1 VLSPLT
7 PRKLLS
13 IVAISTGVMTALGPA
28 TSGATEPLAQQP
40 SVLMPASRP
49 PALFST
55 RHLAYAAIGGTA
67 TWLAFEHENAAS
79 AASAIDDSP
88 LDAGGDLGNQYG
100 RASFLALGTAGLWAA
115 GRIAG
120 DPNVT
125 GAARDLAT
133 GLLVNGAVVFALKTS
148 IDRTRPNGEHWSFP
162 SGHTAS
168 AFTVAPILNS
178 RFGWRVGVPAYALAV
193 ATGLGRVE
201 DHWHFP
207 SDVIAGATLGLIV
220 GETVARHSSLPHLPE
235 NLYVGSK
242 GLGLQ
247 FGF

>member
-1 VLSPLT
+1 MHPARKPARVLPALAF
-7 PRKLLS
+7 L
-13 IVAISTGVMTALGPA
+13 TALASTLPPKVSAGARPQGEPSSLVPAPARSGPLVA
-28 TSGATEPLAQQP
+28 K
-40 SVLMPASRP
+40 
-49 PALFST
+49 
-55 RHLAYAAIGGTA
+55 RHLAYAAIGGAA
-67 TWLAFEHENAAS
+67 TWLAVEHENAAS
-79 AASAIDDSP
+79 TAKAIDDSP

-100 RASFLALGTAGLWAA
+100 RASFLALGTAGLWTA
-115 GRIAG
+115 GRIANN
-120 DPNVT
+120 PNVT

-133 GLLVNGAVVFALKTS
+133 GLLIDGALVFALKTS

-178 RFGWRVGVPAYALAV
+178 RFGWRVGVPAYALAI

-201 DHWHFP
+201 EHWHFP

-220 GETVARHSSLPHLPE
+220 GETVARHSSMPHLPE

-247 FGF
+247 FDF

>member
-1 VLSPLT
+1 
-7 PRKLLS
+7 
-13 IVAISTGVMTALGPA
+13 M
-28 TSGATEPLAQQP
+28 
-40 SVLMPASRP
+40 
-49 PALFST
+49 
-55 RHLAYAAIGGTA
+55 AYAAIGGTA
-67 TWLAFEHENAAS
+67 SWLAFEHENVTTAAN
-79 AASAIDDSP
+79 ALDDSP
-88 LDAGGDLGNQYG
+88 LDLGGDLGNQYG
-100 RASFLALGTAGLWAA
+100 RASFLALGTAGLWTA

-120 DPNVT
+120 NRNVT

-133 GLLVNGAVVFALKTS
+133 GLLIDGAVVLALKAG

-168 AFTVAPILNS
+168 AFTVAPILTS
-178 RFGWRVGVPAYALAV
+178 RFGWRVGVPAYVLAV

-201 DHWHFP
+201 EHRHFP

-220 GETVARHSSLPHLPE
+220 GETVARHRSMPHLPE